1 MGRGRTK
8 YFQSSIPSFANA
20 GSIFR
25 LPRSKIVSAPSTR
38 SISARSRVNSIAETK
53 NNASKG
59 IRIWRVIVVIN
70 SSLQPKPANLALYYC
85 HPR

>member
-25 LPRSKIVSAPSTR
+25 LPHSKIVSAPSTR
-38 SISARSRVNSIAETK
+38 SISARSRVK
-53 NNASKG
+53 NKASKG

-85 HPR
+85 HRR